1 MTDADDEPGT
11 SGEERDAEDGSA
23 LLAVAALA
31 RRLAVAPHS
40 ELGGGWPVLEAV
52 AAAAVAILDAE
63 AASIALHDPATGRLT
78 FVAAAGPQGAGVVG
92 LSIDAGAG
100 IAGYALTTG
109 QALAVADVATDARF
123 DRSTAAQTGYV
134 PHSILAVPLT
144 DERGTIGVLEV
155 LDRHGERGFDLRDLD
170 IATALAVPA
179 TAAVR
184 AGALERDGA
193 TLVRGVLRE
202 VAGGSLTPDEVDRL
216 VIAVSEGI
224 DRQDDGAR
232 WRLADRIARLRD
244 ADPTSVELAIE
255 WLDVLLRHAPERR
268 R

>member
-1 MTDADDEPGT
+1 MTDGHGEPDTPGRQ
-11 SGEERDAEDGSA
+11 RDAEDGSA
-23 LLAVAALA
+23 LMAVAALA
-31 RRLAVAPHS
+31 RRLAVAPRS
-40 ELGGGWPVLEAV
+40 EVAGGWPVLEAV
-52 AAAAVAILDAE
+52 TASAVAILDAE
-63 AASIALHDPATGRLT
+63 AASIALHDAATERLT

-123 DRSTAAQTGYV
+123 DRTTAAQTGYV
-134 PHSILAVPLT
+134 PRSILAVPLT
-144 DERGTIGVLEV
+144 DERGTLGVLEV

-170 IATALAVPA
+170 IATALALPA

-184 AGALERDGA
+184 AGALEREGV
-193 TLVRGVLRE
+193 TLVRAVLAK
-202 VAGGSLTPDEVDRL
+202 VAGGSLAPDEVDRL
-216 VIAVSEGI
+216 VAAVSEDL
-224 DRQDDGAR
+224 DRADDGAR
-232 WRLADRIARLRD
+232 WRLADRIARLREV
-244 ADPTSVELAIE
+244 DPGSVELAVD

>member
-1 MTDADDEPGT
+1 MTDAHDPPGT
-11 SGEERDAEDGSA
+11 PGVQPDAEDGSA

-31 RRLAVAPHS
+31 RRLAVAQRS
-40 ELGGGWPVLEAV
+40 EIGRGWPVLEAV
-52 AAAAVAILDAE
+52 AASAVAILDAE
-63 AASIALHDPATGRLT
+63 AASIAMHDPVTERLT

-123 DRSTAAQTGYV
+123 DRAAAAQTGYV
-134 PHSILAVPLT
+134 PRSILAVPLT
-144 DERGTIGVLEV
+144 DEHGTIGVLEV

-170 IATALAVPA
+170 IATALALPA
-179 TAAVR
+179 TAAIR

-193 TLVRGVLRE
+193 TLVRGVMRE

-216 VIAVSEGI
+216 VAAVSEDLDGT
-224 DRQDDGAR
+224 DDGAR
-232 WRLADRIARLRD
+232 WRLADRIARLREV
-244 ADPTSVELAIE
+244 DPTSVELAID